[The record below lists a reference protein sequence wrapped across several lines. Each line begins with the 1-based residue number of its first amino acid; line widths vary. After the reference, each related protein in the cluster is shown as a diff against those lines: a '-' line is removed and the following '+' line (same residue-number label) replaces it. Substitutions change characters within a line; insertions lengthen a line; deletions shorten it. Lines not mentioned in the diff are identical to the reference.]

1 MACERCKLLEELNEC
16 LENLLV
22 CYRLGRQPSDKLLDR
37 IGRLK
42 EKLKP
47 QVAQE

>member
-1 MACERCKLLEELNEC
+1 MTCERCKLLEELNEC

-22 CYRLGRQPSDKLLDR
+22 CYRLGRQPSGKLLDK
-37 IGRLK
+37 IGQLK

-47 QVAQE
+47 QAATE